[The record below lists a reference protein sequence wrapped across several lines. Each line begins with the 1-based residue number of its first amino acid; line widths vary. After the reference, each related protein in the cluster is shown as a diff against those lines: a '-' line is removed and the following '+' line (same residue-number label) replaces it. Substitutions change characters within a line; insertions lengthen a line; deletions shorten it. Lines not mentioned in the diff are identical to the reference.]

1 MHFFRSLW
9 NDILNSNLVTFPN
22 YIKWTDVVEIILI
35 TFLAYSLM
43 VWIKTTRAWSLL
55 KGVVIIAVFILVAA
69 IFEMNTILWIV
80 QNVIGVA
87 IIAIVVILQP
97 ELRKALEEIGRK
109 NFISSLLPLDTIK
122 PEAGRFT
129 DRTINEI
136 AKACIEMGRVKTGAL
151 IVVEH
156 NDLLND
162 YERTGI
168 AIDAV
173 VSSQLL
179 INIFEHNTP
188 LHDGAVLIRGNRII
202 SATCYLPLSDNRGLS
217 KELGT
222 RHRAGIGISEVTDS
236 MTIIVSE
243 ESGRIST
250 AYKGEME
257 RNVDVDGLR
266 KYLMMI
272 QDKPDEVKKSRKK
285 IFRNGSKA
293 KGKFLNLK
301 NTFKIGKKKG

>member
-1 MHFFRSLW
+1 MQFLSNLW
-9 NDILNSNLVTFPN
+9 DNILNNDLITIPY
-22 YIKWTDVVEIILI
+22 YIKWTDIVEIILI
-35 TFLAYSLM
+35 SFLAYSVM

-55 KGVVIIAVFILVAA
+55 KGIVVIAIFVLVAA
-69 IFEMNTILWIV
+69 IFGMNTILWIV
-80 QNVIGVA
+80 QNILSVA
-87 IIAIVVILQP
+87 VIAIVVILQP
-97 ELRKALEEIGRK
+97 ELRKALEELGRK
-109 NFISSLLPLDTIK
+109 NIISSMLPFDNTK
-122 PEAGRFT
+122 SEEGRFS

-151 IVVEH
+151 IVIEQ
-156 NDLLND
+156 NDHLND

-168 AIDAV
+168 DIDAM

-236 MTIIVSE
+236 LTIIVSE
-243 ESGRIST
+243 ETGRISI
-250 AYKGEME
+250 AYQGEME
-257 RNVDVDGLR
+257 RNVDVDGL
-266 KYLMMI
+266 KKHLLMI
-272 QDKPDEVKKSRKK
+272 QEKPDEDKKSRKK
-285 IFRNGSKA
+285 TKA
-293 KGKFLNLK
+293 GK
-301 NTFKIGKKKG
+301 TTGRGAGKQGAKQQARKR

>member
-1 MHFFRSLW
+1 MPFFSNLW
-9 NDILNSNLVTFPN
+9 DNILNNDLITIPY
-22 YIKWTDVVEIILI
+22 YIKWTDIVEIVLI
-35 TFLAYSLM
+35 SFLAYSIM

-55 KGVVIIAVFILVAA
+55 KGIVVIAIFILVAA
-69 IFEMNTILWIV
+69 IFNMNTILWIV

-87 IIAIVVILQP
+87 VIAIIVIIQP
-97 ELRKALEEIGRK
+97 ELRKALEELGRK
-109 NFISSLLPLDTIK
+109 NIISSMLPFDNIK
-122 PEAGRFT
+122 SEEGRFS

-136 AKACIEMGRVKTGAL
+136 AKACIEMARVKTGAL
-151 IVVEH
+151 IVIEQ
-156 NDLLND
+156 NDHLSD

-168 AIDAV
+168 DVDAI

-236 MTIIVSE
+236 MTIIISE
-243 ESGRIST
+243 ESGRISI
-250 AYKGEME
+250 AYQGEMQ
-257 RNVDVDGLR
+257 RNVDVDGLK
-266 KYLMMI
+266 KYLYMI
-272 QDKPDEVKKSRKK
+272 QDKPDEDKKSRKK
-285 IFRNGSKA
+285 LKVNGKA
-293 KGKFLNLK
+293 VNGGLGRKC
-301 NTFKIGKKKG
+301 